1 MTRVLHK
8 IIDPHLHLFNLQ
20 QGDYAWLKPQ
30 NPPFWPDKHLINNSF
45 VESNLLLP
53 LPKQLAGFVHIEA
66 GFDNQ
71 QPWREIDWLQ
81 QHCTLPFKSVAFADI
96 TAITFTKHIKQLK
109 LRKSVVGIRH
119 ILDEKAVE
127 ILSST
132 LIQQHFSLLAEL
144 EFSFDAQLSLADS
157 QAVELLISLANKHK
171 TLRIIINHGGWPS
184 ANNDLNAQ
192 KNWQLNLQKLAEC
205 KNIAIKLSGWEM
217 SNRAWQP
224 QQVATMIQDCL
235 TILGDTRVML
245 ASNFPL
251 CLFSM
256 SYSELWNTYAIL
268 PEISRQTFEK
278 ISFCNALNWY
288 NFSEDHLIIK
298 QAKLE
303 INNL

>member
-1 MTRVLHK
+1 MMTRVLHK

-20 QGDYAWLKPQ
+20 KGDYAWLKPQ
-30 NPPFWPDKHLINNSF
+30 NPPFWPDKHVINNSF
-45 VESNLLLP
+45 VEADLLLP
-53 LPKQLAGFVHIEA
+53 PNQLAGFVHIEA

-171 TLRIIINHGGWPS
+171 TLRIIINHGGWPPVE
-184 ANNDLNAQ
+184 NNVDAQ
-192 KNWQLNLQKLAEC
+192 KKWQLNLEKMAKCE
-205 KNIAIKLSGWEM
+205 NIAIKLSGWEM

-224 QQVATMIQDCL
+224 QHAATVIQDCL
-235 TILGDTRVML
+235 ALLGQTRVML

-251 CLFSM
+251 CLFTM
-256 SYSELWNTYAIL
+256 SYSDLWNTYAEL
-268 PEISRQTFEK
+268 PK
-278 ISFCNALNWY
+278 ISTQCFENITFSNAISWY
-288 NFSEDHLIIK
+288 NLF
-298 QAKLE
+298 
-303 INNL
+303 